1 MFINSN
7 TNKYNNLVF
16 RQKSANY
23 FNLEKGVLQKVRYY
37 FLNIT
42 RMLHVLLTKFKYNTA
57 TYDLG
62 EYKSYTKQSQLI
74 YS

>member
-1 MFINSN
+1 M
-7 TNKYNNLVF
+7 F